1 MAVKLNSSFLYTK
14 HSVLKFIEISSAF
27 FILRSKDSVF
37 LLGQLGF
44 ELTVVISAQ
53 LDFELTVVIS
63 AHNYNQKSF
72 GFLFEFA

>member
-27 FILRSKDSVF
+27 FILQSKDSVF
-37 LLGQLGF
+37 LLG
-44 ELTVVISAQ
+44 Q

-72 GFLFEFA
+72 DFLFEFA

>member
-37 LLGQLGF
+37 LLGQLG
-44 ELTVVISAQ
+44 V
-53 LDFELTVVIS
+53 ELTVVIS
-63 AHNYNQKSF
+63 AHNYNQKGF